1 MLIFAVKTILF
12 FPERAKLLAANLVC
26 QGRRPFLPARPPELE
41 GSRSPPGP
49 CLLTR
54 PQDPHRA
61 GPPLPRTLGSRHS
74 PGQAVSSSDPGTR
87 SGPGATSPQTPGPQA
102 RDPHRAGP
110 PLSRTPGP
118 GPSPGRCL
126 LTRPREPPGRVPV
139 SCPGALDPHWL
150 VPSRAGRRPRVW
162 SIRAGRGSRLQA
174 PVRQER
180 GVGASL
186 GKEGRSPGDAARQ
199 GPAAGPEDEGQVHV
213 HHIFCH
219 PLHLLSSV
227 FPSIRVFCELALH
240 IR

>member
-1 MLIFAVKTILF
+1 M
-12 FPERAKLLAANLVC
+12 
-26 QGRRPFLPARPPELE
+26 GY
-41 GSRSPPGP
+41 SPWG
-49 CLLTR
+49 
-54 PQDPHRA
+54 
-61 GPPLPRTLGSRHS
+61 HS
-74 PGQAVSSSDPGTR
+74 
-87 SGPGATSPQTPGPQA
+87 
-102 RDPHRAGP
+102 
-110 PLSRTPGP
+110 P

-199 GPAAGPEDEGQVHV
+199 GPAAGPEDEGGRALPVLAQRVQHAGDAPGLLAEDPDAREGREGRGRRGAAGAPARSRCPRTRLEAARVRRSRGARPDPSVHRASRGSRLQCQEWAAGSRASTIRRDESSKFFLLLLTPAKVTGGFPPTYGWGWPRQVEE
-213 HHIFCH
+213 CQA
-219 PLHLLSSV
+219 
-227 FPSIRVFCELALH
+227 C
-240 IR
+240 